1 MRLFSC
7 SACQAPVFFENLSC
21 LSCGCS
27 LAYDPGK
34 LDIVAFTT
42 DAGGV
47 LSLAI
52 PEHHESHDRD
62 GLQGRRLCANRDNA
76 PRCNWLADAASEGGY
91 CRACQLTSVYPP
103 QDSEQGQ
110 ASWAVS
116 ELAKRRWMHSIL
128 TLGLEARPKT
138 ETNPSGMTFRILE
151 PGADRTSVLTGHADG
166 VITINAA
173 ECDPVERL
181 SRRAALDEPYRTLLG
196 HFRHE
201 SGHYYWQLL
210 VSSNPERLNG
220 FRQVFGDERLD
231 YAQALEA
238 HYNKTDAS
246 SWHPDFVSFYA
257 ESHPWEDFA
266 ETWAHYLHMRD
277 AIELGNSWGLEL
289 PNYPASQ
296 IDSFA
301 DLAGDDAGFR
311 SVLQQ
316 WLPLSLFANSLN
328 RSLGH
333 EDAYPFAP
341 SAQVVSKL
349 GWIHRLVT
357 NPQ

>member
-7 SACQAPVFFENLSC
+7 SACHAPVFFDNLSC

-27 LAYDPGK
+27 LVYDPEK
-34 LDIVAFTT
+34 LDIFAFTA
-42 DAGGV
+42 DADGV
-47 LSLAI
+47 LFLAGSGHRGGGGHAVF
-52 PEHHESHDRD
+52 EGH
-62 GLQGRRLCANRDNA
+62 RLCVNRDVA
-76 PRCNWLADAASEGGY
+76 PSCNWLAGANNEAGY
-91 CRACQLTSVYPP
+91 CHACQLTSVYPP

-116 ELAKRRWMHSIL
+116 ERAKRRWMHSIL
-128 TLGLEARPKT
+128 TLGLEAKPKT
-138 ETNPSGMTFRILE
+138 EDNPTGMTFRILE

-210 VSSNPERLNG
+210 VSSNPDRLTG
-220 FRQVFGDERLD
+220 FRQVFGDERVD

-238 HYNKTDAS
+238 HYNKADSS

-277 AIELGNSWGLEL
+277 AIELGNSWGLQL
-289 PNYPASQ
+289 PNYPAQQ

-301 DLAGDDAGFR
+301 GLAGGDAGFR

-357 NPQ
+357 NQQ

>member
-7 SACQAPVFFENLSC
+7 SSCHAPVFFDNLSC
-21 LSCGCS
+21 LACGSS
-27 LAYDPGK
+27 LVYTPETQDIHAYTADADGQ
-34 LDIVAFTT
+34 LTVAGSGPVAT
-42 DAGGV
+42 AEPAV
-47 LSLAI
+47 LRNA
-52 PEHHESHDRD
+52 
-62 GLQGRRLCANRDNA
+62 RLCINRDNA
-76 PRCNWLADAASEGGY
+76 PQCNWLADGGSETGL
-91 CRACQLTSVYPP
+91 CHACQLTSVYPP
-103 QDSEQGQ
+103 QDSEQGRL
-110 ASWAVS
+110 SWAVS
-116 ELAKRRWMHSIL
+116 EKAKRRWLHTIL
-128 TLGLEARPKT
+128 RLALPVEPKT
-138 ETNPSGMTFRILE
+138 DANPAGITFRILE

-181 SRRAALDEPYRTLLG
+181 SRRTALDEPYRTLLG

-210 VSSNPERLNG
+210 VSNNADQLTD
-220 FRQVFGDERLD
+220 FRRVFGDERLD

-238 HYNKTDAS
+238 HYSKADGTTWD
-246 SWHPDFVSFYA
+246 PEFISFYA
-257 ESHPWEDFA
+257 ASHPWEDFA

-277 AIELGNSWGLEL
+277 AIELGKSWGLEL

-301 DLAGDDAGFR
+301 DLAGPDAGFK
-311 SVLQQ
+311 SLLKQ

-333 EDAYPFAP
+333 DDAYPFAP
-341 SAQVVSKL
+341 SPAVVSKL

-357 NPQ
+357 GQQ